1 MTLTKTK
8 TGTCAKTNT
17 GIMILL
23 VVLEKGD
30 FMGPSEPR
38 DTVGCLRAWSFNF
51 FVLLKK
57 NFNPRKILKR
67 CKKYNPI

>member
-1 MTLTKTK
+1 MTMTKTK

-23 VVLEKGD
+23 VVLEKRD

-38 DTVGCLRAWSFNF
+38 DTVGC
-51 FVLLKK
+51 
-57 NFNPRKILKR
+57 
-67 CKKYNPI
+67 